1 MVHTCLV
8 CYEEGECLQGAV
20 GVVEAGHGFHP
31 LEEQYVGH
39 CHRPKPGGQA
49 GQMDQIGH
57 TTDTGFRGHVVLT
70 INKKLL
76 CGQNNTNV
84 TSGTKDP
91 KRCVGCKHNT
101 NNKVLH
107 SLTCRIT

>member
-8 CYEEGECLQGAV
+8 GYEEGECIQGAV
-20 GVVEAGHGFHP
+20 SVVEAGHGFHP

-39 CHRPKPGGQA
+39 RHRPKPGGQT
-49 GQMDQIGH
+49 GQIDHSH

-76 CGQNNTNV
+76 CGQNNITE
-84 TSGTKDP
+84 TSGAKNP
-91 KRCVGCKHNT
+91 NGM
-101 NNKVLH
+101 
-107 SLTCRIT
+107 

>member
-8 CYEEGECLQGAV
+8 GYEEGECIQGAV
-20 GVVEAGHGFHP
+20 SVVEASHGFHP

-39 CHRPKPGGQA
+39 RHRPKPGGQT
-49 GQMDQIGH
+49 GQ
-57 TTDTGFRGHVVLT
+57 TDRHSRMGFRGNVVLT

-76 CGQNNTNV
+76 CGHNNISE
-84 TSGTKDP
+84 TSGTNNP
-91 KRCVGCKHNT
+91 GRYVGRKHNT

-107 SLTCRIT
+107 SLSC